1 MDEIDEK
8 EDISEYFMRKAYNQ
22 MLPYAFPFTSL
33 LIWPHS
39 HLNLDMHMPVYARMP
54 VFDFRS
60 Y

>member
-1 MDEIDEK
+1 MK
-8 EDISEYFMRKAYNQ
+8 KKDISEYFMRKAYNQ